1 MGYHVDEEERIM
13 KLQWLIHILFVEEI
27 TEQDFE
33 IGYNIINE
41 VKEDNNDW

>member
-13 KLQWLIHILFVEEI
+13 KLQWLLHILFVEEI

-33 IGYNIINE
+33 IVYNNN
-41 VKEDNNDW
+41 KEGEENDW

>member
-13 KLQWLIHILFVEEI
+13 KLQWLLHILFVEEI

-33 IGYNIINE
+33 IVYNNNKE
-41 VKEDNNDW
+41 GEDNDW